1 MHTHTHTHTHT
12 YIHSH
17 PHKQTYTQ
25 TYTQVYA
32 YNHTGTHTITQAH
45 THAHIHTHTHTY
57 TQERKAFIWGPF
69 TDFHLYSIPG
79 GSLFLTTIYCHYPL
93 ITHIGPL
100 GGILYFNTHACVCV
114 CACVRACVCLCMC
127 MCVSVCVFVNVCV
140 KARMCVCADTQCNTV
155 TSAYVRVGY
164 LFIRFKHLKHEASCV
179 FHWILLTDRNPG
191 QTSRLLHRET
201 EEERMKSDRMMMTQ
215 KKVQYVTATTT
226 EPEIKTE
233 RKKRRG
239 KTEQKDEKEE
249 QNVQKEGLK
258 ERTAVPY

>member
-1 MHTHTHTHTHT
+1 MLISPYLLYWGPLGFPKGLCLFIFRILTCNQLHYDSQWSSTFWLWWALPDSPLHFFIYYFSLLPPKNLPIHTHTHTHTHT

-45 THAHIHTHTHTY
+45 THAHIHTHTY

-100 GGILYFNTHACVCV
+100 GGILFFNMHACVCV
-114 CACVRACVCLCMC
+114 CVRACVRVCVCACACACLCVCLWMF
-127 MCVSVCVFVNVCV
+127 VWKRACVFVLTHSV
-140 KARMCVCADTQCNTV
+140 TQ
-155 TSAYVRVGY
+155 
-164 LFIRFKHLKHEASCV
+164 
-179 FHWILLTDRNPG
+179 
-191 QTSRLLHRET
+191 SRAH
-201 EEERMKSDRMMMTQ
+201 M
-215 KKVQYVTATTT
+215 
-226 EPEIKTE
+226 
-233 RKKRRG
+233 
-239 KTEQKDEKEE
+239 
-249 QNVQKEGLK
+249 
-258 ERTAVPY
+258 